1 MPQWKKNLTSRNM
14 LFWKKLYRWTCWCNR
29 VTWLFWKGK
38 YIPIGSIEHFLQMIR
53 QLAFIQNW
61 QKLIKKKLEG
71 KVRYCRKKSEKNT
84 QSGYLISA
92 DENILPDVI
101 NAFVTGEGVT
111 KSVQL
116 KAIWHLIS
124 IDIEDRKKISWLQR
138 IYLNQMNF
146 EICISV
152 CLIWSHGLLVRLL
165 LWEKNFLTVGP
176 QR

>member
-1 MPQWKKNLTSRNM
+1 
-14 LFWKKLYRWTCWCNR
+14 
-29 VTWLFWKGK
+29 
-38 YIPIGSIEHFLQMIR
+38 MIR

-116 KAIWHLIS
+116 KAI
-124 IDIEDRKKISWLQR
+124 
-138 IYLNQMNF
+138 
-146 EICISV
+146 
-152 CLIWSHGLLVRLL
+152 
-165 LWEKNFLTVGP
+165 
-176 QR
+176 